1 MGNEADR
8 RKEGKNME
16 ITIKAT
22 PEEITALVV
31 AIQERRSDVEPV
43 LKAKIGTPAASE
55 WLKTAIE
62 EGRFS

>member
-1 MGNEADR
+1 
-8 RKEGKNME
+8 ME

-31 AIQERRSDVEPV
+31 ATQERRSDVEPV

-62 EGRFS
+62 EGQFS